1 VFSRFSYRIF
11 FIKTS
16 DFSASSTILGCFTER
31 FTSSSS
37 IYPSNIYP
45 FQWCTIKQKI
55 CYSEK
60 ERRVHMTEQT
70 LQPGDMVTA
79 SYKSGE
85 YIGEL
90 VELYP
95 PRVAVVKILAVLKHP
110 EQGDLHHPFAVN
122 VPLFHQRRALAY
134 QEKASAPLT
143 SFRPYTGEVPEYTAS
158 LRQALEKEI
167 TKLKEDGSEW
177 GKRCLVELE
186 ALQKE
191 YFPS

>member
-1 VFSRFSYRIF
+1 
-11 FIKTS
+11 
-16 DFSASSTILGCFTER
+16 
-31 FTSSSS
+31 
-37 IYPSNIYP
+37 
-45 FQWCTIKQKI
+45 
-55 CYSEK
+55 
-60 ERRVHMTEQT
+60 MTEQT
-70 LQPGDMVTA
+70 LQPGEIVTA

-134 QEKASAPLT
+134 QEKASAPLA
-143 SFRPYTGEVPEYTAS
+143 SIRLYAGEVPEYTTS
-158 LRQALEKEI
+158 LHEALEKEI
-167 TKLKEDGSEW
+167 EKQKENDSEW
-177 GKRCLVELE
+177 AKRCLIELE
-186 ALQKE
+186 SLQKE